1 MRRSSTGAVS
11 VTYRIRFLAT
21 AQAAQGC
28 YGPGLVGCRGGLLGV
43 TTAPCSPSGWWKPD
57 VSNRIRQT
65 AADPS
70 GSRRSHGAD
79 AQSGLVPATVAH
91 DVDHDVADLVTLVD
105 VPVRL
110 DDLGHRIDAVDH
122 DLKAVLAE

>member
-1 MRRSSTGAVS
+1 MAPAGRLPRRAGRRHDCAVF
-11 VTYRIRFLAT
+11 TFR
-21 AQAAQGC
+21 
-28 YGPGLVGCRGGLLGV
+28 LVEARRL
-43 TTAPCSPSGWWKPD
+43 D
-57 VSNRIRQT
+57 QT

-70 GSRRSHGAD
+70 GSRRSHGSD
-79 AQSGLVPATVAH
+79 ARSGLVPATVAH
-91 DVDHDVADLVTLVD
+91 DVDHDVADLVALVD